1 MDPNKG
7 RGENIRTNNCTERG
21 VLGLTEPVVDALPR
35 TGIPDLESVL
45 SPRLML
51 RDFLVT
57 PTLRRYEL
65 APEVSGANVGDRGP
79 SRHRDGGPRW
89 RVPDPGS
96 LLLSVSGREDGD
108 RALAL

>member
-1 MDPNKG
+1 
-7 RGENIRTNNCTERG
+7 
-21 VLGLTEPVVDALPR
+21 
-35 TGIPDLESVL
+35 
-45 SPRLML
+45 ML

-65 APEVSGANVGDRGP
+65 APEVSGADVGDRGP
-79 SRHRDGGPRW
+79 SRHRDGGPRR

-108 RALAL
+108 RALALGLGRQPAVVESGRRVRGQTPDDRGLSGPYLSVGDPPRHEL